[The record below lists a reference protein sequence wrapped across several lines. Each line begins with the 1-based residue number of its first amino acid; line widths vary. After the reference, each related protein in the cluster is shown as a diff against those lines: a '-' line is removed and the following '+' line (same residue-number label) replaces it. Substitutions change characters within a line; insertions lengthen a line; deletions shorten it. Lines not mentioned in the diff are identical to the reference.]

1 MMIDYNKNR
10 LMHYTLNSTFEQI
23 IKDVVEAMGEVAEFV
38 DIEIMQYLPENAQ
51 EDFKNSIDNYR
62 KYAKV
67 LNELKM

>member
-1 MMIDYNKNR
+1 
-10 LMHYTLNSTFEQI
+10 
-23 IKDVVEAMGEVAEFV
+23 MGEVAEFV
-38 DIEIMQYLPENAQ
+38 EIEIMQYLPENAK